1 VRIASLSHLQS
12 RTVTRTGWHASILQA
27 PGNRSNMTY
36 CSVEWPER
44 CCAQVHNAAA
54 ESKQLEQFL
63 HDPTVPRETKIA
75 GLDAVLDAMKV
86 SDLTKRFLG
95 APFLV
100 STS

>member
-1 VRIASLSHLQS
+1 
-12 RTVTRTGWHASILQA
+12 
-27 PGNRSNMTY
+27 
-36 CSVEWPER
+36 
-44 CCAQVHNAAA
+44 VHNAAA

-95 APFLV
+95 APSLL
-100 STS
+100 STT

>member
-1 VRIASLSHLQS
+1 
-12 RTVTRTGWHASILQA
+12 
-27 PGNRSNMTY
+27 M
-36 CSVEWPER
+36 
-44 CCAQVHNAAA
+44 HNAAA

-95 APFLV
+95 APSLL
-100 STS
+100 STTLSPTHDACRASEQALRVTLTPNPCREGFVVPGLHREP